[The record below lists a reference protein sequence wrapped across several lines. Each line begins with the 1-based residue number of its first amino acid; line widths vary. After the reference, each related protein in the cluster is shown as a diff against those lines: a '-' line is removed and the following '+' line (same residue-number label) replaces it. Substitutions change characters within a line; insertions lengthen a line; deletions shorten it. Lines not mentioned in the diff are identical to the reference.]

1 MSTESPRKIIP
12 KISVIQAPEANL
24 LIADILN
31 IFQNEIA
38 QIANKSRKGIA
49 MGKSLDAG
57 DARILQGYAKML
69 VELSKEDRERRK
81 SDDLKDMP
89 EEEFLKLATEFLAK
103 TAKGTSD
110 AK

>member
-1 MSTESPRKIIP
+1 MSAESPRKIIP
-12 KISVIQAPEANL
+12 KATILQSPEPDR

-31 IFQNEIA
+31 IFQNEIT
-38 QIANKSRKGIA
+38 QIAERSRRGIA
-49 MGKSLDAG
+49 NGKSLESA

-89 EEEFLKLATEFLAK
+89 EEEFLKLASEFMAK
-103 TAKGTSD
+103 QGNNGT
-110 AK
+110 K